1 MKAINFLLKQ
11 QKFSRNVVLFCLTW
25 LCFYTITSQIL
36 FYFFQI
42 EMQFLTDKVFSVF
55 GGELLLLMT
64 KELFDLTI
72 KICEMLVN
80 NKSSKQKLDEERGN
94 LG

>member
-1 MKAINFLLKQ
+1 
-11 QKFSRNVVLFCLTW
+11 
-25 LCFYTITSQIL
+25 
-36 FYFFQI
+36 
-42 EMQFLTDKVFSVF
+42 MQFLTDKVFSVF